1 VALEIEGIMSMFT
14 DLGTQLGLNVTFY
27 WQLMLSVG
35 FLYFSK
41 VLLFDKLYRVISLRH
56 RQTIGAQ
63 TSSINME
70 AETAVLTEQYEK
82 SLQEH
87 LDRVNAKFTA
97 NREVLT
103 GTLDRERQ
111 EQEQL
116 LLNEHRE
123 KMSELNQV
131 FENMGVALRSETA
144 MLSQELLKKFKL

>member
-1 VALEIEGIMSMFT
+1 MSMFT